1 MFNSTVLEVAIGMSF
16 CFASV
21 SLLASAINEAIASL
35 LRLRARALLGGI
47 KQLLNDPAFEGLA
60 RELYNHALVNPRDA
74 GQARSERDL
83 RHLPSYIP
91 SRGFAL
97 ALIETLQGASG
108 EAAALR
114 ARLDTVSDPQL
125 KRLLLG
131 MYQRAAG
138 DIASLQQAIADW
150 FDAGM
155 ERVSG
160 AYKRRTQAISFGV
173 ALLVAALFNIDALQ
187 LFRSLWVHPA
197 LVAALPLADTPTR
210 MSDAIQALNQ
220 LPIGWQSVPGTLTAW
235 ALTICGWLVTA
246 SSALFGA
253 PFWFDLL
260 QRLTRLRGTG
270 RAQESAPAVAGG
282 GAAR

>member
-1 MFNSTVLEVAIGMSF
+1 MFNSTVLEVAIGMMF
-16 CFASV
+16 CFGSV
-21 SLLASAINEAIASL
+21 SLLASAVNEALASL
-35 LRLRARALLGGI
+35 LRLRARALLGGV
-47 KQLLNDPAFEGLA
+47 KQLLNDPGFEGLA
-60 RELYNHALVNPRDA
+60 RALYNHALVNPRDA
-74 GQARSERDL
+74 GQAQSERDL

-97 ALIETLQGASG
+97 ALIETLQGVPG
-108 EAAALR
+108 DAAALR

-131 MYQRAAG
+131 MYARAAG
-138 DIASLQQAIADW
+138 DLGALHQAVADW

-173 ALLVAALFNIDALQ
+173 ALVIAVVFNIDALQ
-187 LFRSLWVHPA
+187 LIRGLWAHPA
-197 LVAALPLADTPTR
+197 LVAALPLADTPTQATE
-210 MSDAIQALNQ
+210 AIKALHR
-220 LPIGWQSVPGTLTAW
+220 LPIGWHGVPESVGAGLMMV
-235 ALTICGWLVTA
+235 CGWLVTA

-270 RAQESAPAVAGG
+270 RVQEAAAGG
-282 GAAR
+282 GAR